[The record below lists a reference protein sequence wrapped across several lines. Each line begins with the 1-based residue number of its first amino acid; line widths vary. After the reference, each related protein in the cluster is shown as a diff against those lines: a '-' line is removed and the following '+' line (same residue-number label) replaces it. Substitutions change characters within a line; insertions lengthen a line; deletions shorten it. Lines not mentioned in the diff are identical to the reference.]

1 MSPAQL
7 LKYLRVFKLQ
17 RLSRVTKGGGGG
29 GGGKKRERKKGR
41 KEERK
46 RELAWKR
53 ENSMDTRQRIW
64 LIENKAMQK
73 KQ

>member
-1 MSPAQL
+1 MNRAQL

-17 RLSRVTKGGGGG
+17 RLSRVTQGGVGVGSGG
-29 GGGKKRERKKGR
+29 
-41 KEERK
+41 EEREEEREGGREK
-46 RELAWKR
+46 ELAWKR
-53 ENSMDTRQRIW
+53 ENSMDIRQRIW